1 MIDTFII
8 MQMKLIKVM
17 MKIINITLS
26 LEKMINKIIII

>member
-8 MQMKLIKVM
+8 MQTKLIKVM